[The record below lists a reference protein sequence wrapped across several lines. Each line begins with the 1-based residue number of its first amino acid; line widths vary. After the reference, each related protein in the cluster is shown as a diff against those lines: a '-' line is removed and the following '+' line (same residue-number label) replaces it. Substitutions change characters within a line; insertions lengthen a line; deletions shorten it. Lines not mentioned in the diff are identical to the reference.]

1 MLTYFWE
8 QELIHYPDKEPVSW
22 QEAIQ
27 ESCLI
32 LLQKHII
39 DQSYVDEIIQCVETF
54 GPYIIIAPEVAMPHS
69 SEESAG
75 VFGTAISFTKFKQSV
90 TFTGD
95 QEAKTATLFF
105 TLAAE
110 HLENIQ
116 QLMDLLM
123 TDGVIAD
130 LLETNTPMDFKEVME
145 KYQL

>member
-54 GPYIIIAPEVAMPHS
+54 GP
-69 SEESAG
+69 
-75 VFGTAISFTKFKQSV
+75 
-90 TFTGD
+90 
-95 QEAKTATLFF
+95 
-105 TLAAE
+105 
-110 HLENIQ
+110 
-116 QLMDLLM
+116 
-123 TDGVIAD
+123 
-130 LLETNTPMDFKEVME
+130 
-145 KYQL
+145 

>member
-8 QELIHYPDKEPVSW
+8 QELIHYSDKEPVSW

-69 SEESAG
+69 SEAFLERPFLLQNLS
-75 VFGTAISFTKFKQSV
+75 KQS
-90 TFTGD
+90 
-95 QEAKTATLFF
+95 LL
-105 TLAAE
+105 LAIKKQKQQPYFL
-110 HLENIQ
+110 HWQPKIPPNIWK
-116 QLMDLLM
+116 
-123 TDGVIAD
+123 ISS
-130 LLETNTPMDFKEVME
+130 N
-145 KYQL
+145 

>member
-75 VFGTAISFTKFKQSV
+75 VFGTA
-90 TFTGD
+90 D
-95 QEAKTATLFF
+95 FF
-105 TLAAE
+105 YK
-110 HLENIQ
+110 I
-116 QLMDLLM
+116 
-123 TDGVIAD
+123 
-130 LLETNTPMDFKEVME
+130 
-145 KYQL
+145 

>member
-8 QELIHYPDKEPVSW
+8 QELIHYPDKEPISW

-75 VFGTAISFTKFKQSV
+75 VFGTAISFT
-90 TFTGD
+90 
-95 QEAKTATLFF
+95 
-105 TLAAE
+105 LAAQNPAE

>member
-75 VFGTAISFTKFKQSV
+75 VFGTAIFLQNLSKQS
-90 TFTGD
+90 
-95 QEAKTATLFF
+95 LL
-105 TLAAE
+105 LAIKKQKQQ
-110 HLENIQ
+110 HYFLHWQPKIPPNI
-116 QLMDLLM
+116 LK
-123 TDGVIAD
+123 IFS
-130 LLETNTPMDFKEVME
+130 N
-145 KYQL
+145 

>member
-105 TLAAE
+105 TLAAQN
-110 HLENIQ
+110 LQ
-116 QLMDLLM
+116 QLMDLLI

>member
-8 QELIHYPDKEPVSW
+8 QELIHYSDKEPVSW

-54 GPYIIIAPEVAMPHS
+54 GPYIIIAPEVAIPHS

-75 VFGTAISFTKFKQSV
+75 VFGTAISFTKFN
-90 TFTGD
+90 G
-95 QEAKTATLFF
+95 
-105 TLAAE
+105 
-110 HLENIQ
+110 
-116 QLMDLLM
+116 
-123 TDGVIAD
+123 GV
-130 LLETNTPMDFKEVME
+130 LVK
-145 KYQL
+145 

>member
-69 SEESAG
+69 SEA
-75 VFGTAISFTKFKQSV
+75 QNP
-90 TFTGD
+90 
-95 QEAKTATLFF
+95 
-105 TLAAE
+105 AE

>member
-69 SEESAG
+69 SEESAA
-75 VFGTAISFTKFKQSV
+75 FLERPFLLQNLSKQSLLRRSRS
-90 TFTGD
+90 
-95 QEAKTATLFF
+95 KTATLFF
-105 TLAAE
+105 TLAAKIPP
-110 HLENIQ
+110 NIWK
-116 QLMDLLM
+116 
-123 TDGVIAD
+123 ISS
-130 LLETNTPMDFKEVME
+130 N
-145 KYQL
+145 

>member
-32 LLQKHII
+32 LLKHII

-75 VFGTAISFTKFKQSV
+75 IL
-90 TFTGD
+90 
-95 QEAKTATLFF
+95 ELFLQNLSSHF
-105 TLAAE
+105 CWRSRS
-110 HLENIQ
+110 ENSNIILHWQ
-116 QLMDLLM
+116 PKIRR
-123 TDGVIAD
+123 TS
-130 LLETNTPMDFKEVME
+130 
-145 KYQL
+145 

>member
-8 QELIHYPDKEPVSW
+8 QELIHYPDKEPISW

-39 DQSYVDEIIQCVETF
+39 DQSIQCVETF

-105 TLAAE
+105 TLAAQNPAE

>member
-75 VFGTAISFTKFKQSV
+75 VLERPFLLQNLSKQS
-90 TFTGD
+90 
-95 QEAKTATLFF
+95 LL
-105 TLAAE
+105 LAIKKQNS
-110 HLENIQ
+110 NIIFYIGSPKSRR
-116 QLMDLLM
+116 
-123 TDGVIAD
+123 TSGKYPAIDGFID
-130 LLETNTPMDFKEVME
+130 DGWRDC
-145 KYQL
+145 

>member
-69 SEESAG
+69 SEKRRR
-75 VFGTAISFTKFKQSV
+75 FGTAISFTKFKQAV
-90 TFTGD
+90 TFAGD
-95 QEAKTATLFF
+95 QEAK
-105 TLAAE
+105 
-110 HLENIQ
+110 Q
-116 QLMDLLM
+116 QHYFYIGSPKSRR
-123 TDGVIAD
+123 TSGKYPAIDGFID
-130 LLETNTPMDFKEVME
+130 DGWRDC
-145 KYQL
+145 

>member
-1 MLTYFWE
+1 MARGDSGKLFDFT
-8 QELIHYPDKEPVSW
+8 P
-22 QEAIQ
+22 
-27 ESCLI
+27 
-32 LLQKHII
+32 KHII

-75 VFGTAISFTKFKQSV
+75 IFGTAISFTKFKQAV
-90 TFTGD
+90 TFAGD
-95 QEAKTATLFF
+95 QEAKQQHYFYIGSQNP
-105 TLAAE
+105 AE

-123 TDGVIAD
+123 TDSVIAD